1 MCQKHVEQRFKQLIK
16 AIRKRYNYNDFSM
29 CETEGE
35 IFLPTDLGVMISYL
49 DKRFQKNQLKDQIKI
64 DKINDISQ
72 LTNLDI

>member
-1 MCQKHVEQRFKQLIK
+1 
-16 AIRKRYNYNDFSM
+16 M

-64 DKINDISQ
+64 DKNNDISQ